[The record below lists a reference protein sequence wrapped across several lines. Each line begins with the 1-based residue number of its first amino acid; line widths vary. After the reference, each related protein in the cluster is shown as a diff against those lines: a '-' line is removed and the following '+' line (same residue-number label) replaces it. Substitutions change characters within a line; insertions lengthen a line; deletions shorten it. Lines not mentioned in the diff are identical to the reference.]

1 MLKIRILGCGTSSG
15 VPRIGNDWGQ
25 CDPANPRN
33 ARTRSSVLISF
44 NNYRILVDTS
54 PDMRQQLLDAQI
66 SSVDA
71 VIWTHD
77 HADHCHGL
85 DDLRQLSN
93 IQRAPVLA
101 YARQPVLDRLH
112 RRFTYA
118 FDGNFGYPPLIE
130 AQPLQDRQPMGKLI
144 VSAIEM
150 PHGPVQASGLRFS
163 AAGKSIGYATDFS
176 EFTEDMAVFFA
187 GVDLFVIDAL
197 RRYPHPTHPHLA
209 MTLAGLERCGVDR
222 AVLVHMDNSMD
233 YDDLFSELPDGVE
246 PGFDG
251 LEVWV

>member
-1 MLKIRILGCGTSSG
+1 MIKVRILGCGTSSG

-33 ARTRSSVLISF
+33 ARTRSSIMVSSGD
-44 NNYRILVDTS
+44 YRLLVDTT
-54 PDMRQQLLDAQI
+54 PDMRAQLLAAQLSTIDAC
-66 SSVDA
+66 
-71 VIWTHD
+71 IWTHD

-85 DDLRQLSN
+85 DDLRQLAHN
-93 IQRAPVLA
+93 AKAPVLA
-101 YARQPVLDRLH
+101 YAREAVLGRLH
-112 RRFTYA
+112 QRFKYA

-130 AQPLQDRQPMGKLI
+130 AQPLQDSQRMGPFT
-144 VSAIEM
+144 VGAIEM
-150 PHGPVQASGLRFS
+150 PHGPVQASGLRFTI
-163 AAGKSIGYATDFS
+163 GDKSIGYATDFS
-176 EFTEDMAVFFA
+176 EFTDDMALFFR

-209 MTLAGLERCGVDR
+209 MTLAGLDRCGVSR

-233 YDDLFSELPDGVE
+233 YDDLVGELPSGIE

-251 LEVWV
+251 QEIWL

>member
-66 SSVDA
+66 SSIDA

-130 AQPLQDRQPMGKLI
+130 AQPLQDRQKMGNLT
-144 VSAIEM
+144 VEAVEM

-163 AAGKSIGYATDFS
+163 ADGKSIGYATDFS
-176 EFTEDMAVFFA
+176 EFTDEMAVFFA

-209 MTLAGLERCGVDR
+209 MTLAGLERCGVDH

-233 YDDLFSELPDGVE
+233 YDDLFGELPDGVE

>member
-1 MLKIRILGCGTSSG
+1 MLKVRILGCGTSSG

-33 ARTRSSVLISF
+33 ARTRSSIVVSHNDF
-44 NNYRILVDTS
+44 KILVDTS

-66 SSVDA
+66 SHVDA

-85 DDLRQLSN
+85 DDLRQISN
-93 IQRAPVLA
+93 AKRTPVLA

-130 AQPLQDRQPMGKLI
+130 AQPLLDGQQMYSLA

-163 AAGKSIGYATDFS
+163 AGGKSIGYATDFS
-176 EFTEDMAVFFA
+176 DFTDEMAAFFA

-197 RRYPHPTHPHLA
+197 RRHPHPTHPHLA
-209 MTLAGLERCGVDR
+209 MTLAGLERCGVSR
-222 AVLVHMDNSMD
+222 GVLVHMDNTMD
-233 YDDLFSELPDGVE
+233 YDELFGELPDGIE

-251 LEVWV
+251 LEIWV

>member
-1 MLKIRILGCGTSSG
+1 MMKVRLLGSGTSSG

-25 CDPANPRN
+25 CDPTNPRN
-33 ARTRSSVLISF
+33 ARTRSSILVSHGD
-44 NNYRILVDTS
+44 YRLLVDTT
-54 PDMRQQLLDAQI
+54 PDMRQQLLSAHVSTIDT
-66 SSVDA
+66 

-85 DDLRQLSN
+85 DDLRQVSQN
-93 IQRAPVLA
+93 QRAPVLC

-118 FDGNFGYPPLIE
+118 FDGNFGYPPLVE
-130 AQPLQDRQPMGKLI
+130 AQPLLDQQRMGPLT

-163 AAGKSIGYATDFS
+163 DGSHSIGYATDFS
-176 EFTEDMAVFFA
+176 EFTSDMEDFFR
-187 GVDLFVIDAL
+187 GVDLFIIDAL
-197 RRYPHPTHPHLA
+197 RRHPHPTHPHLA
-209 MTLAGLERCGVDR
+209 MALDGLQRCGVDR
-222 AVLVHMDNSMD
+222 AALVHMDNTMD
-233 YDDLFSELPDGVE
+233 YDDLCGELPDGVE

-251 LEVWV
+251 LELWP

>member
-33 ARTRSSVLISF
+33 ARTRSSVLVSI
-44 NNYRILVDTS
+44 NDYRLLVDTS
-54 PDMRQQLLDAQI
+54 PDLRQQLLDAQI
-66 SSVDA
+66 SNVDA

-85 DDLRQLSN
+85 DDLRQISH
-93 IQRAPVLA
+93 IKRAPVLA
-101 YARQPVLDRLH
+101 YARQAVLDRLH
-112 RRFTYA
+112 RRFAYA

-130 AQPLQDRQPMGKLI
+130 AQPLLDHQRMGKLE

-163 AAGKSIGYATDFS
+163 DGRKTIGYATDFS
-176 EFTEDMAVFFA
+176 AFTDEMVEFFS

-209 MTLAGLERCGVDR
+209 LTLAGLERCGVNR
-222 AVLVHMDNSMD
+222 AVLVHMDNTMD
-233 YDDLFSELPDGVE
+233 YDDLMGELPDGIE

-251 LEVWV
+251 LELWA

>member
-33 ARTRSSVLISF
+33 ARTRASVLVSLHD
-44 NNYRILVDTS
+44 YRLLVDTS

-66 SSVDA
+66 SGINA

-93 IQRAPVLA
+93 LQRAPVLA

-130 AQPLQDRQPMGKLI
+130 AQPLLDRQPMGRLT

-163 AAGKSIGYATDFS
+163 DGSKSIGYATDFS
-176 EFTEDMAVFFA
+176 EFTDDMVEFFY

-209 MTLAGLERCGVDR
+209 MTLTALERCGVAR

-233 YDDLFSELPDGVE
+233 YDDLLGELPDGIE

-251 LEVWV
+251 LELWA

>member
-33 ARTRSSVLISF
+33 ARTRASVMVSLDD
-44 NNYRILVDTS
+44 YKLLVDTS
-54 PDMRQQLLDAQI
+54 PDLRQQLLDAQI

-85 DDLRQLSN
+85 DDLRQISH
-93 IQRAPVLA
+93 IKRMPVLA
-101 YARQPVLDRLH
+101 YARQSVLDRLH

-130 AQPLQDRQPMGKLI
+130 AQPLLDRQRMGKLE

-163 AAGKSIGYATDFS
+163 DGNKSVGYATDFS
-176 EFTEDMAVFFA
+176 EFTDAMVEFFR

-197 RRYPHPTHPHLA
+197 RRHPHPTHPHLA
-209 MTLAGLERCGVDR
+209 MTLAGLERCGVKR
-222 AVLVHMDNSMD
+222 AALVHMDNTMD
-233 YDDLFSELPDGVE
+233 YDDLMGELPDGVE

-251 LEVWV
+251 LELWA

>member
-33 ARTRSSVLISF
+33 ARTRSSVLISHHD
-44 NNYRILVDTS
+44 YRILVDTS

-66 SSVDA
+66 SGIDA
-71 VIWTHD
+71 VVWTHD

-85 DDLRQLSN
+85 DDLRQLAN
-93 IQRAPVLA
+93 IKRAPVLA

-118 FDGNFGYPPLIE
+118 FDGNFGYPPLVE
-130 AQPLQDRQPMGKLI
+130 GQPLQDRQRMGELT

-150 PHGPVQASGLRFS
+150 PHGPVEASGLRFEIH
-163 AAGKSIGYATDFS
+163 GKSIGYATDFS
-176 EFTEDMAVFFA
+176 EFTGAMVDFFA

-222 AVLVHMDNSMD
+222 AVLVHMDNTMD
-233 YDDLFSELPDGVE
+233 YDDLMSELPDGVE

-251 LEVWV
+251 LELWA

>member
-33 ARTRSSVLISF
+33 ARTRSSVLISC
-44 NNYRILVDTS
+44 NDYRILVDTS

-66 SSVDA
+66 SGIDA

-93 IQRAPVLA
+93 IKREPVLA

-130 AQPLQDRQPMGKLI
+130 AQPLQDRQRMGALT

-150 PHGPVQASGLRFS
+150 PHGPVQASGLRFDFD
-163 AAGKSIGYATDFS
+163 GKSIGYATDFS
-176 EFTEDMAVFFA
+176 EFTDAMGEFFA
-187 GVDLFVIDAL
+187 GVDVFAIDAL
-197 RRYPHPTHPHLA
+197 RRHPHPTHPHLA
-209 MTLAGLERCGVDR
+209 MTLAALDRCGVDR
-222 AVLVHMDNSMD
+222 GVLVHMDNSMD
-233 YDDLFSELPDGVE
+233 YDDLMGELPDGVE

-251 LEVWV
+251 LELWV